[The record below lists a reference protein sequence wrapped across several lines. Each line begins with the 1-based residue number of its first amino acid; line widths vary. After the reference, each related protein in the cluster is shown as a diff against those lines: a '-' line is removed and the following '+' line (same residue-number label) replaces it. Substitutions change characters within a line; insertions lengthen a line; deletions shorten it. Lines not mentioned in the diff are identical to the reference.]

1 MAGQNNGKQGGQQQD
16 VNQLLKVRREKLA
29 NLQEAGQD
37 PFQITK
43 YDVTHHTSDVK
54 DLYNAHEEKLLAGR
68 PAVNTDG
75 MDEAAARE
83 AVKADYE
90 ERRSIMDADPIHVS
104 IAGRMMFKRV
114 MGKASFANIQDLK
127 GNIQIYVA
135 RDAIG
140 EDLYATFKKSD
151 IGDIWGVKGY
161 AFRTKTGEISIHAE
175 EMTLLSKSLQIL
187 PEKFHGLTDTDM
199 RYRQRYIDLIMNQES
214 KEVFVKRSKIL
225 KEIRN
230 FLADR
235 DFMEVETPMLVA
247 NAGGAAARPFETH
260 YNALNE
266 DVKLRIS
273 LELYLKRLIV
283 GGLERVY
290 EIGRVFRNEGVDTR
304 HNPEFTLMELYQAYT
319 DYEGMMELTESMF
332 RYLAEKVCGS
342 TKISYNGVEIDLGK
356 PFARLTMND
365 AIKKYTGIDFDQ
377 VPDDAAAKKLA
388 DEHHIAYE
396 ERHKKGDII
405 NLFFEEYCEK
415 ELIQPTF
422 IMDHPIEI
430 SPLTKKKPSDPT
442 KVERF
447 ELFCNTWE
455 MCNAYSEL
463 NDPIDQRERFA
474 AQDANAAAGDDEAE
488 HTDEDFLNALEIG
501 MPPTGGI
508 GYGIDRLVMLLT
520 DSQAIRDVLLFPTMK
535 SLDSDKKTAKA
546 TDAQTESTGEAA
558 DGQVSDNNGF
568 FTPNDKIDFDNVKV
582 EPLFE
587 EEVDFDTFSKSD
599 FRAVKVKE
607 CVAVPKSKKLL
618 QFTLDDGTGTDRTIL
633 SGIHAYYEPEELV
646 GKTLIA
652 ITNLPPRKM
661 MGIESCG
668 MLLSAVNNLKDS
680 EEEELHLLMVDNH
693 IPAGAKL
700 Y

>member
-1 MAGQNNGKQGGQQQD
+1 MANQNNNKGGQQQD
-16 VNQLLKVRREKLA
+16 VNQLLKVRREKLQ
-29 NLQEAGQD
+29 NLQEAGKD

-43 YDVTHHTSDVK
+43 YNVTHHSSDVK
-54 DLYNAHEEKLLAGR
+54 ELYNAHEAEILGDRKAPDVEGL
-68 PAVNTDG
+68 D
-75 MDEAAARE
+75 DAAKRE
-83 AVKADYE
+83 VINNDYN
-90 ERRSIMDADPIHVS
+90 ERREIMDAKPIEVS

-114 MGKASFANIQDLK
+114 MGKASFCNIQDLK
-127 GNIQIYVA
+127 GNIQVYVA
-135 RDAIG
+135 RDNIG
-140 EDLYATFKKSD
+140 EDSYADFKKSD
-151 IGDIWGVKGY
+151 IGDIYGVKGF

-175 EMTLLSKSLQIL
+175 EITLLSKSLQIL
-187 PEKFHGLTDTDM
+187 PEKFHGLTDTDT
-199 RYRQRYIDLIMNQES
+199 RYRQRYVDLIMNQES
-214 KEVFVKRSKIL
+214 KEVFIKRSQIL

-230 FLADR
+230 FLAGR
-235 DFMEVETPMLVA
+235 DFMEVETPMLVS

-356 PFARLTMND
+356 PFARMTMID
-365 AIKKYTGIDFDQ
+365 AIKKYAGVDFDQ

-388 DEHHIAYE
+388 DEHHIEYE
-396 ERHKKGDII
+396 ERHKKGDIV

-535 SLDSDKKTAKA
+535 SLGDVNKKNDVKNQAVEEMN
-546 TDAQTESTGEAA
+546 TEPE
-558 DGQVSDNNGF
+558 
-568 FTPNDKIDFDNVKV
+568 KIDFSKVKI

-587 EEVDFDTFSKSD
+587 EQVDFDTFSKSD

-668 MLLSAVNNLKDS
+668 MLLSAIH
-680 EEEELHLLMVDNH
+680 EEEGEEKLHLLMVDDH